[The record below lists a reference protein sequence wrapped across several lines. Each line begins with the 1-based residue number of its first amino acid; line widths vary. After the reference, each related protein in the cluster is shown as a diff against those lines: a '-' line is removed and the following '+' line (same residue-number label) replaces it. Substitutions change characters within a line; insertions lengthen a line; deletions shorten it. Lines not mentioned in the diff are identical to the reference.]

1 MSRPGGGA
9 TAASGSNPNPNPN
22 PNPSQERESHE
33 LSKLKQTEYN
43 LRVSAAKVYKLEAS
57 RRAKAEK
64 AYREGKTHWMVTDK
78 RLRAEAEA
86 KAKKLKGK
94 ARAHARKQEVK
105 RRLES
110 KQVESKRG

>member
-1 MSRPGGGA
+1 MAEASRA
-9 TAASGSNPNPNPN
+9 RRDDKAMRERE
-22 PNPSQERESHE
+22 ERESHE
-33 LSKLKQTEYN
+33 LSKLKQNEYN

-86 KAKKLKGK
+86 KAMKLKGK

-110 KQVESKRG
+110 KEVESKRG